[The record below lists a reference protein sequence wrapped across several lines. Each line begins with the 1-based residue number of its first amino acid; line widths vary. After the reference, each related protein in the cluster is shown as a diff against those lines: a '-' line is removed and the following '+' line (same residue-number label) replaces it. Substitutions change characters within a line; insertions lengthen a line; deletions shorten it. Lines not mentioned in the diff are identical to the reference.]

1 MNLWKSILTL
11 VNKNKLKQFAVDS
24 RRQLFAF
31 GVVLFINYPLYYVI
45 WLNTTQ
51 RNYENLPLRLIAS
64 ALCVPLI
71 FNTYW
76 PKKAL
81 HWLTIYWCITACYCL
96 PFFFTFMSL
105 KNNID
110 ALWLMN
116 LVSAT
121 FFILLLFDVITSLT
135 LLFVGTLTGFL
146 AFKLSGSILYY
157 PPGALSLSQ
166 IIATFIPAILI
177 GSIFARN
184 KQVIEEIRR
193 RSIKAEESSR
203 AKTEFIANMSH
214 DIRTPLTGIINFSRY
229 LKEED
234 NLSEDA
240 RKELAGDTYNAS
252 EQLLK
257 LLNGVL
263 DVVSADTATDED
275 VFHHSFDLFQMLDDI
290 IQLEKPAV
298 KSHLLTLRQ
307 SIDKTIPRYIVSDK
321 IKLHRILLNL
331 IGNAIKF
338 TEKGYIELGAKLQS
352 KSGNR
357 VTIVFSVKDT
367 GIGIPVEAQEQIFQR
382 FYKVTPSYK
391 GKYTG
396 SGIGLHIVQKYV
408 QLLDGEINFHS
419 IFREGTTF
427 FVTLS
432 FPIGETG
439 DEKSEDKSY
448 KELLKQEEEDLQLE
462 EQFPLLSSMT
472 SAVDNSNSN
481 IKILLVEDNVTALK
495 ALKLLLMPYKLHVM
509 EAQTAEDAFELV
521 KKEVFDLII
530 TDIGLPEMQGD
541 ALVEK
546 IRQLENKMDRH
557 RGKIV
562 ALTGHAV
569 DRDMCDVCKKAGIDE
584 LFQKPIL
591 PKQLEHLLHPFMK
604 EQEKKI
610 SKPEPV
616 LKAVS
621 EEKSISFASGQL
633 GPDLPDTEAQL
644 FEINHYPLL
653 DLKVGEA
660 ALGSEDFAKAIL
672 KDLKKDGIEPDLE
685 NLKKAHA
692 IGDWETVRALSHKM
706 KGGANV
712 GTVRLYYA
720 ILYMEKY
727 LKAGHRHCAEALY
740 SQMIQVI
747 DETLNYLDKNL

>member
-1 MNLWKSILTL
+1 M
-11 VNKNKLKQFAVDS
+11 NKNKLKQFAVDS

-76 PKKAL
+76 PKKTL

-166 IIATFIPAILI
+166 IIATFFPAILI

-234 NLSEDA
+234 HLSEDA

-263 DVVSADTATDED
+263 DVVSADTATDEN

-338 TEKGYIELGAKLQS
+338 TEKGYIELGATLQS
-352 KSGNR
+352 KEVNSA
-357 VTIVFSVKDT
+357 TIVFSVKDT

-408 QLLDGEINFHS
+408 QLLGGDIKFHS
-419 IFREGTTF
+419 IFGEGTTF
-427 FVTLS
+427 LITLT
-432 FPIGETG
+432 FPIGEG
-439 DEKSEDKSY
+439 VDEKSEDKSY
-448 KELLKQEEEDLQLE
+448 KEMLRREEEDLLLE
-462 EQFPLLSSMT
+462 EQLPLSSMT
-472 SAVDNSNSN
+472 PAVDTSNSN

-509 EAQTAEDAFELV
+509 EAQTAEDALELV

-541 ALVEK
+541 VLVEK
-546 IRQLENKMDRH
+546 IRLLEKKSSRQ

-562 ALTGHAV
+562 ALTGHAA

-584 LFQKPIL
+584 LFQKPIM
-591 PKQLEHLLHPFMK
+591 PKHLENLLSPFMK
-604 EQEKKI
+604 ELKTTS

-616 LKAVS
+616 WKEVS
-621 EEKSISFASGQL
+621 EEKPFSLPKGKL

-644 FEINHYPLL
+644 FKIDHYPLL

-660 ALGSEDFAKAIL
+660 ALGSEDFVRSIL

-692 IGDWETVRALSHKM
+692 MGDWESVGALSHKM
-706 KGGANV
+706 KSGANV

-727 LKAGHRHCAEALY
+727 LKAGHY
-740 SQMIQVI
+740 
-747 DETLNYLDKNL
+747 

>member
-1 MNLWKSILTL
+1 MLTL
-11 VNKNKLKQFAVDS
+11 VNKNKLKHFAIDS
-24 RRQLFAF
+24 RRQIVAF

-51 RNYENLPLRLIAS
+51 TNYENLPLRVIAS
-64 ALCVPLI
+64 ALCLPLI
-71 FNTYW
+71 FNAYW

-96 PFFFTFMSL
+96 PFFFTFMLL
-105 KNNID
+105 KNNAD

-135 LLFVGTLTGFL
+135 LLLVGASAGFL
-146 AFKLSGSILYY
+146 AFVLSGAVLHY
-157 PPGALSLSQ
+157 PPGSLNPSE

-193 RSIKAEESSR
+193 RSIMAEESSR
-203 AKTEFIANMSH
+203 SKTEFIANMSH
-214 DIRTPLTGIINFSRY
+214 DIRTPLAGIINFSRY
-229 LKEED
+229 LKEEEG
-234 NLSEDA
+234 LKEEA
-240 RKELAGDTYNAS
+240 RMELAGDIYHAS

-263 DVVSADTATDED
+263 DVVSADTATDND
-275 VFHHSFDLFQMLDDI
+275 VFYQSFDLFQMLDDLI
-290 IQLEKPAV
+290 KLEKPAV
-298 KSHLLTLRQ
+298 KSHHLTLRQ

-338 TEKGYIELGAKLQS
+338 TEKGYIELSVKLQS
-352 KSGNR
+352 KDEHSAM
-357 VTIVFSVKDT
+357 IIFSVKDT
-367 GIGIPVEAQEQIFQR
+367 GIGIPVEAQEQIFER
-382 FYKVTPSYK
+382 FYKVSPSYK

-408 QLLDGEINFHS
+408 QLLDGKITFNS
-419 IFREGTTF
+419 IFKKGTTF
-427 FVTLS
+427 LVTLS
-432 FPIGETG
+432 FPIADTV
-439 DEKSEDKSY
+439 DEKLEENTY
-448 KELLKQEEEDLQLE
+448 KELLKQEEGDLALE
-462 EQFPLLSSMT
+462 EQTSHLTSMT
-472 SAVDNSNSN
+472 SAVDNINST
-481 IKILLVEDNVTALK
+481 IKILLVEDNISALK
-495 ALKLLLMPYKLHVM
+495 SLKLLLIPFKLHVL
-509 EAQTAEDAFELV
+509 EAKTAEEAFELV
-521 KKEVFDLII
+521 KKEAFDLII
-530 TDIGLPEMQGD
+530 TDIGLPGMQGD
-541 ALVEK
+541 ALVKK
-546 IRQLENKMDRH
+546 IRQLEKKVGRN

-569 DRDMCDVCKKAGIDE
+569 NREIGDVCKKAGIDE
-584 LFQKPIL
+584 FFQKPMS
-591 PKQLEHLLHPFMK
+591 PTSLETLLYPFMK
-604 EQEKKI
+604 KGYEKKI
-610 SKPEPV
+610 SISEPV
-616 LKAVS
+616 LIAES
-621 EEKSISFASGQL
+621 EEKSYPLATGKL

-644 FEINHYPLL
+644 FEIEKFPLL
-653 DLKVGEA
+653 DLKVGEE

-672 KDLKKDGIEPDLE
+672 KDLKKDGIDPDLE
-685 NLKKAHA
+685 NLKNAHA
-692 IGDWETVRALSHKM
+692 VGDWQKVRSLAHKM

-720 ILYMEKY
+720 FLYMERY
-727 LKAGHRHCAEALY
+727 LKAGHREGAEALY

-747 DETLNYLDKNL
+747 DETLNYL